1 LNKFSCGNGFGEGRP
16 NSNTVFSLA
25 RWKTWLVSSSDFILR
40 RVGEVKVSN
49 QAAVDWKS
57 QPRSRA
63 AAAAAGVAQ
72 ESPVNKLAQFFTGA
86 TPMRIPVR
94 VTVLNAQG
102 VEPVEHVL
110 SENTVIE
117 AGTAQEVLFISSL
130 PLEFEDKVRL
140 ENTDGS
146 LRVEAAVVAVQYHS
160 GKTVVAARFTRE
172 ISNWIIKA

>member
-1 LNKFSCGNGFGEGRP
+1 VP
-16 NSNTVFSLA
+16 
-25 RWKTWLVSSSDFILR
+25 
-40 RVGEVKVSN
+40 N

-57 QPRSRA
+57 QPGSRA
-63 AAAAAGVAQ
+63 DTAKAGAAQ
-72 ESPVNKLAQFFTGA
+72 ESPVKKLAQFFPGA

-94 VTVLNAQG
+94 VTALNSQG

-117 AGTAQEVLFISSL
+117 VGTAQEVLFISSL
-130 PLEFEDKVRL
+130 PLEFDDKVRL

-146 LRVEAAVVAVQYHS
+146 LRIEAAVVAVQYHNS
-160 GKTVVAARFTRE
+160 KTVVAARFTRE